1 MPYLRINTS
10 KKLNWHTIYQI
21 NQKNNSYQNISPAI
35 LESLLFL
42 SLYEI
47 YSNWSKNFSSY
58 LFQCYDIDKE
68 GKGGKQSY
76 HVCFL
81 WTFIFVIMHSYHK
94 IKIGYRIYDFYL
106 IRTSL
111 VLRFLLLL
119 QCRYILYLI
128 THGISPYLLTFLL
141 LLCACVVNNNDV
153 SY

>member
-1 MPYLRINTS
+1 MPYLRINAL
-10 KKLNWHTIYQI
+10 KNLNWHIIYQI
-21 NQKNNSYQNISPAI
+21 NEKNNSYQNISPAI

-111 VLRFLLLL
+111 VLRFMTLL
-119 QCRYILYLI
+119 QCLYILCLI
-128 THGISPYLLTFLL
+128 THGILPYLLTFLR
-141 LLCACVVNNNDV
+141 LLCACVENYNDG
-153 SY
+153 SN